1 MPVDWKKYPA
11 DWKNIVA
18 RIRARSGDRCECS
31 GECGRHECAR
41 QPCGAVNH
49 QPHPISGSRVVL
61 TTAHLDHDP
70 SSSDES
76 RMRHLCQRCHLHLDR
91 GLHAQHA
98 TQTRLRQREDA
109 GQLRLDVGEVAR
121 G

>member
-1 MPVDWKKYPA
+1 MPVDWSRYPP
-11 DWKNIVA
+11 DWKAIVA
-18 RIRARSGDRCECS
+18 RIRERSGGRCECS
-31 GECGRHECAR
+31 GECGRSDCQGQRCA
-41 QPCGAVNH
+41 AVNG

-70 SSSDES
+70 SSSDET
-76 RMRHLCQRCHLHLDR
+76 RLRHLCQRCHLHLDR

-98 TQTRLRQREDA
+98 RQTRERRQEEA
-109 GQLRLDVGEVAR
+109 GQMRLEVDD